1 LCQYATIP
9 NIKMDKNTYFKAY
22 FEQAMQCVD
31 ALRTE
36 LSNVEILTAQDSDQE
51 QQAAYFFAA
60 QTFNTRLQ
68 QNPLAI
74 VFCENSFHVSKA
86 YEIATKYQIPI
97 RVRAGG
103 HDHEGES
110 SGTNVVLIDVS
121 KMNGIEVDQN
131 TGVARIGVGNRFDRL
146 VTELANQNVMIAHG
160 TCSSVSVTGFT
171 FGGGWGP
178 WTRKKGMNCEY
189 LKGATIMLGDGKIVQ
204 VDENEN
210 GQAPPLLWAL
220 RGGGGMSYG
229 IVTELRIQTFPL
241 PTQLIKFQLEWN
253 IPNDNT
259 HPQDVPTLHVLKAWE
274 QVIQSSHTSKLI
286 GAMLKIMARPEVT
299 NFDYTQISHYCI
311 LYGFW
316 EGTPSELED
325 FKNAYFP
332 TGTPKLFIIDNQETP
347 ETVKAF
353 YQKNVHL
360 MNDWDR
366 EHLYFDAEN
375 PKNGLQHNAPISP
388 FKYGPA
394 PHKVTSR
401 TVHGDGLGEDGFKQ
415 LLLSLTSPFVQP
427 ENSER
432 KLVTQ
437 LLLHAVA
444 GDYYRNNPQTDNC
457 AFPYKDRMYFLQY
470 QVWWNT
476 PDENLEYPAPSQD
489 TLVYENVNR
498 GLDWIHAARTFPIPN
513 TSGAFISFKDSSI
526 PTRVYF
532 DKNYEKLKNIKK
544 DHSKDPY
551 NHFRSPKTII

>member
-1 LCQYATIP
+1 
-9 NIKMDKNTYFKAY
+9 MDKNTYFKAY

-36 LSNVEILTAQDSDQE
+36 LSNVEILTAQGTDRE
-51 QQAAYFFAA
+51 QQAAYFIAA
-60 QTFNTRLQ
+60 QTFNTRIQ

-86 YEIATKYQIPI
+86 YEIATKHQIPI

-121 KMNGIEVDQN
+121 KMNSIEVDQK
-131 TGVARIGVGNRFDRL
+131 TRVARIGVGNRFDRL

-178 WTRKKGMNCEY
+178 WTRKMGMNCEH
-189 LKGATIMLGDGKIVQ
+189 LKGATIMLGDGEIIN
-204 VDENEN
+204 VDEDEN
-210 GQAPPLLWAL
+210 GHVPPLLWAL

-241 PTQLIKFQLEWN
+241 PSQLIKFQLEWN
-253 IPNDNT
+253 NPNDST
-259 HPQDVPTLHVLKAWE
+259 LPQNFPTLHVLKAWE
-274 QVIQSSHTSKLI
+274 KIIQSNSTPQLI

-316 EGTPSELED
+316 EGTQAELND
-325 FKNAYFP
+325 FINAYFS
-332 TGTPKLFIIDNQETP
+332 TGTPNFFIIDKQETP
-347 ETVKAF
+347 ETVKEF
-353 YQKNVHL
+353 YRNNVHL

-366 EHLYFDAEN
+366 EHLYFDAEG

-394 PHKVTSR
+394 SHKVTSR
-401 TVHGDGLGEDGFKQ
+401 TVHHTGLGEDGFKQ
-415 LLLSLTSPFVQP
+415 LLLSLTSPFVQA
-427 ENSER
+427 ENLER

-457 AFPYKDRMYFLQY
+457 AFPYKDRLYFLQY

-476 PDENLEYPAPSQD
+476 PDENLDYPAPSQD
-489 TLVYENVNR
+489 TLVYEDVNR
-498 GLDWIHAARTFPIPN
+498 GLDWIHAARNFEIPN

-544 DHSKDPY
+544 EHSQDPY